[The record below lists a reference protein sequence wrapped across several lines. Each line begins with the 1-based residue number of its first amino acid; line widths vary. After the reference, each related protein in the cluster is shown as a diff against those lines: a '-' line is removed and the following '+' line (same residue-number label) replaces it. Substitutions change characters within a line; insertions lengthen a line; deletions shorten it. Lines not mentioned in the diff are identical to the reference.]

1 MSYVDFGCCCIQY
14 NSIKLH
20 SDNFFTWN
28 LGPMIKPFGYFF
40 TLNRLLDS
48 LFVDHR
54 IQKREHAPV
63 DSIKS
68 NWFSIS

>member
-1 MSYVDFGCCCIQY
+1 MLLHLVQFHQIAFGQF
-14 NSIKLH
+14 L
-20 SDNFFTWN
+20 FTWN